1 MRRDP
6 LPSPAGIVAVTALLI
21 GLHGLA
27 LAQHGHPLVGTWSGY
42 WGPNAEERNR
52 VLLLLEY
59 DGDTIG
65 GVINPGP
72 NPVPITSASLE
83 ASTWTVVLEGSRV
96 DDDGNTVEYRIEG
109 RIENVTSPVERSLS
123 GDWSQGGV
131 TGDFSVTLN

>member
-1 MRRDP
+1 MRRVLFP
-6 LPSPAGIVAVTALLI
+6 PETAI

-42 WGPNAEERNR
+42 LQERNR

-59 DGDTIG
+59 DGDTI
-65 GVINPGP
+65 INPGP

-83 ASTWTVVLEGSRV
+83 ASTWTVVLEGSRE
-96 DDDGNTVEYRIEG
+96 DENGNTVEYRIEG
-109 RIENVTSPVERSLS
+109 RIENVTSPVERSIS